1 MTRRNILSACMI
13 GFVVLW
19 LASGLWAD
27 AIILNVPD
35 WNQPANYGVNGY
47 PNWCSPTAGANIM
60 GYWED
65 VKGCTGLTDR
75 QAFPNSPA
83 YPNTAGTWKQGLY
96 HDGTIE
102 MGWWMDTGNWRSNGG
117 PFPPNAGG
125 TNLGK
130 IAIGLLGYANSAY
143 NDPGTGIVKV
153 AYPNTQVTTQNS
165 GNTPLAM
172 MWPVYTAA
180 IDAGEPVECSFDHWV
195 DSTAP
200 PEYAI
205 VDGQTVEK
213 YPWDFS
219 SDPHS
224 VVGVGYIDPVP
235 GYNGDGTEFFI
246 CQDNWPTTGRFVAV
260 PVDYV
265 WLQNDYISNVPEPL
279 TLTLLVM
286 GSASLLLGRK
296 KRN

>member
-1 MTRRNILSACMI
+1 MTRRNVLSACI
-13 GFVVLW
+13 VGFVVFW

-35 WNQPANYGVNGY
+35 WNQPANYGVIGY
-47 PNWCSPTAGANIM
+47 PNWCCPTAGACIM

-65 VKGCTGLTDR
+65 VRGCTGLTDR

-83 YPNTAGTWKQGLY
+83 YPNTPGTWKQGLY

-102 MGWWMDTGNWRSNGG
+102 MGWWMDTGNWRTNNG

-130 IAIGLLGYANSAY
+130 IATGLLGYANSAY
-143 NDPGTGIVKV
+143 NDPTGIVKV

-165 GNTPLAM
+165 ANTPLAQ
-172 MWPVYTAA
+172 MWLTYTAE
-180 IDAGEPVECSFDHWV
+180 IDAARPVECSFDHWV
-195 DSTAP
+195 DSTVSP
-200 PEYAI
+200 TTKTIE
-205 VDGQTVEK
+205 GQTVEF
-213 YPWDFS
+213 YPWDPY

-224 VVGVGYIDPVP
+224 VVGVGYIDPNP
-235 GYNGDGTEFFI
+235 GYDGDGTEYFI

-265 WLQNDYISNVPEPL
+265 WVQNDYITNVPEPV
-279 TLTLLVM
+279 TLTLLVI
-286 GSASLLLGRK
+286 GGAFLLFTRK
-296 KRN
+296 KKK